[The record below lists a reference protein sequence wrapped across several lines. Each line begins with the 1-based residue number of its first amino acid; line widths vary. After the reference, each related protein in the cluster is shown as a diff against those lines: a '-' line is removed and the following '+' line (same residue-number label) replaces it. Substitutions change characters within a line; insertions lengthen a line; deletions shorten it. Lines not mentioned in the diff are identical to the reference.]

1 MFKTALLEAVQ
12 THQERV
18 LQHRRHLHLH
28 PEPSFAE
35 TNTSRY
41 VAQVLSEIGV
51 KHSTGWCA
59 ERGAAGIIA
68 KVEGRDPGQRRVALR
83 ADMDAL
89 PIQEVDRPHASTVP
103 GWMHACGHDAHTAC
117 LLGAVQALQAT
128 RDEWSGTVHCVFQ
141 PGEETLPGGAS
152 LLVKE
157 GALKADAPET
167 GPGRTKGPLVDAIVG
182 QHVYPQLEAGLVG
195 FRSGAYMAATDEVQ
209 IHIKGKGGHAALP
222 HRTVDPIVVAAH
234 VVTALQTVVSRHCD
248 PTQPSV
254 LTFGRI
260 AGGHVRNVI
269 PDDVRLEGT
278 LRTYDEPTA
287 EHLRAAIVRIATSTA
302 AAFGATAEVQ
312 VNIGYPAVIN
322 AEGLTESCRE
332 RAIELLGADR
342 VVDLPMRMTGEDF
355 SFYQREV
362 DGCFFRLGTGG
373 DGMGCRSGLH
383 TADFDI
389 DERALTTGT
398 AMMAWLAATSEP

>member
-1 MFKTALLEAVQ
+1 MFKTDLLDTIATQ
-12 THQERV
+12 QERV

-35 TNTSRY
+35 TNTGRY
-41 VAQVLSEIGV
+41 VAQVLSGIGV
-51 KHSTGWCA
+51 THSTGWCA

-89 PIQEVDRPHASTVP
+89 PIQEVERPHASTVP

-117 LLGAVQALQAT
+117 LLGAVEALHAT
-128 RDEWSGTVHCVFQ
+128 RDQWSGTVHCVFQ

-157 GALKADAPET
+157 GALRADAPES
-167 GPGRTKGPLVDAIVG
+167 GPGRTQGPLVDAIVG
-182 QHVYPQLEAGLVG
+182 QHVYPQLDAGLVG

-209 IHIKGKGGHAALP
+209 ILIKGKGGHAALP
-222 HRTVDPIVVAAH
+222 HRTVDPVVVAAH

-287 EHLRAAIVRIATSTA
+287 EHLRAAIIRIATSTA
-302 AAFGATAEVQ
+302 AAFGATADVQ

-322 AEGLTESCRE
+322 AAGLTESCRG
-332 RAIELLGADR
+332 RAVELLGADR
-342 VVDLPMRMTGEDF
+342 VVELPLRMTGEDF

-373 DGMGCRSGLH
+373 DGLGCRSGLH